1 MNWHY
6 AEENASRGPIPD
18 GAFVALVRAG
28 RVKPTT
34 LVWREGMPAWVPLSE
49 AAPEIIAAAAAAASD
64 AEAAAVEAAAK
75 DEIKCIECGGQFPR
89 AQAVGLPGGW
99 VCAMCKPLRVQK
111 LKEGAIAAGAT
122 RLASMDFAGF
132 WIRFAAKF
140 LDGLIMGVILI
151 PLYIPLILVVIR
163 DADAEPS
170 PMVIGLQLLTNL
182 AQVAVSLG
190 YNTFF
195 TGKYGATPGKMVC
208 GIKVVSPTG
217 EKITYARA
225 LGRAAAEI
233 LSGMICYIGYII
245 AGFDSEKRALHD
257 HIATTRV
264 IYGPKF

>member
-1 MNWHY
+1 MSWHY
-6 AEENASRGPIPD
+6 AEDNASKGPIPE

-34 LVWREGMPAWVPLSE
+34 LVWREGMPEWVPLSE
-49 AAPEIIAAAAAAASD
+49 AAPEIITAAAAAASE
-64 AEAAAVEAAAK
+64 AEAAAVVAAAH

-99 VCAMCKPLRVQK
+99 VCAMCKPMRVQK
-111 LKEGAIAAGAT
+111 LKEGAIAAGGA
-122 RLASMDFAGF
+122 RMGAVHFAGF

-140 LDGLIMGVILI
+140 VDGLVMAVILV
-151 PLYIPLILVVIR
+151 PLYIPMVLAVVR
-163 DADAEPS
+163 QAESEPS
-170 PMVIGLQLLTNL
+170 PMVLILQLLTNL

-195 TGKYGATPGKMVC
+195 IGKYGATPGKMVC

-217 EKITYARA
+217 EKISYARA